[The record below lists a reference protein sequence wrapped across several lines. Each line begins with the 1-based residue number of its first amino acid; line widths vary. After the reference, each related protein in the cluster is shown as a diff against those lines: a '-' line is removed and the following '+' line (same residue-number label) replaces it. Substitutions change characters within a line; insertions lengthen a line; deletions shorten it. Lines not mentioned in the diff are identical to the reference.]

1 MELDLGAVRAFVAV
15 AQHRHFGAAAD
26 ELALTQQAISKRIA
40 KLEADLGVALLRR
53 TRGGAELTPDGN
65 AFWPHARGLIA
76 VADQAT
82 DAVRRRNRPLRVDVI
97 TTRFGPTEMVRRFH
111 EAVDRAEI
119 DLVTSDGLRS
129 ALPALLRGSVDAAFV
144 RTTGPLDEAIAR
156 TPAELVPLHLL
167 VGRRHQLARRR
178 RVRVAE
184 LAGRTVW
191 MPGNHPGLEWTDY
204 YLALAE
210 EMGIRIDASGP
221 HFGFDAF
228 LDDIGAST
236 ELSTF
241 VGAQHRL
248 PWNPGIV
255 RLPIIDPVPV
265 YPATLIWHRDNQH
278 PTLPAFVDHVRA
290 GYQPPA
296 PRDVLLPA
304 ADRAAF
310 DLLLPD

>member
-1 MELDLGAVRAFVAV
+1 MPTAGIPSRSASSNSVEIFAAPSSIEYSVCTCRWTKESATPTPVGCSLRLVPCIRTLRTRRGPTIDTRCDDNQWLLWEVAVELDLGAVRAFVAV

-156 TPAELVPLHLL
+156 TPAELVPL
-167 VGRRHQLARRR
+167 
-178 RVRVAE
+178 
-184 LAGRTVW
+184 
-191 MPGNHPGLEWTDY
+191 
-204 YLALAE
+204 
-210 EMGIRIDASGP
+210 
-221 HFGFDAF
+221 
-228 LDDIGAST
+228 
-236 ELSTF
+236 
-241 VGAQHRL
+241 
-248 PWNPGIV
+248 
-255 RLPIIDPVPV
+255 
-265 YPATLIWHRDNQH
+265 
-278 PTLPAFVDHVRA
+278 
-290 GYQPPA
+290 
-296 PRDVLLPA
+296 
-304 ADRAAF
+304 
-310 DLLLPD
+310 